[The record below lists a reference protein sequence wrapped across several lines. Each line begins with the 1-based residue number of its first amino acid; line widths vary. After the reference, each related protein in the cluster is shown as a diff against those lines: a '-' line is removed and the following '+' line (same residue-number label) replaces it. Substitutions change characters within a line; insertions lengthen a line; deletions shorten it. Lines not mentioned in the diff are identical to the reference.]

1 MIRNRH
7 RLESDLL
14 GVLEVGVR
22 PPDLIEPLDGQQLV
36 LPAPPDS
43 YQPQHVLSDVSI
55 VFLFLVRLKLLRL
68 IIVLF
73 LDILEGS
80 LSL

>member
-55 VFLFLVRLKLLRL
+55 VFLVRLKQLRL

>member
-55 VFLFLVRLKLLRL
+55 VFLVRLKLLRL

>member
-36 LPAPPDS
+36 LPEPPDS

-55 VFLFLVRLKLLRL
+55 VFLVRLKLLRL